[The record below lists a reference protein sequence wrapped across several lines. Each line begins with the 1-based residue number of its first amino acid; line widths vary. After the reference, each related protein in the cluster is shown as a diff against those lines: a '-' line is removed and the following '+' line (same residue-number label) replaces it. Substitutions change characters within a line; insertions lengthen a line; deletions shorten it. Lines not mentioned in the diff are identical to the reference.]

1 MTPSTWNQ
9 QKIHTLFLHQRQ
21 HASPPPS
28 PQTPTQRLRLR
39 NCATAGGPSTKSSK
53 GIQGILNG
61 SRIWRHQV
69 QGHCWTT
76 TVILDLRLLDAW
88 KNIQTYSPNGVLFSW
103 LWIPWFLIRKE
114 HDKKQI
120 QVMEIS
126 GNVILF
132 KPKSWSFDSFFP
144 EGSSLYMWQP
154 YENMGDILNIIWCRI
169 SPNSIS
175 CEWFRNSQA
184 FGIDGNNKGF
194 FQMKKSRYM
203 NSDSGRVYFLRTYKR
218 KHVIWVFP
226 TIMVPQNG
234 WFIMENPI
242 KMG

>member
-1 MTPSTWNQ
+1 MWWWPSFRKKETNSANWPLKWHHQHEINKQ
-9 QKIHTLFLHQRQ
+9 IHTLFLHQRQ

-61 SRIWRHQV
+61 SRICGSCDQA

-76 TVILDLRLLDAW
+76 TVIVDLRLLDAW
-88 KNIQTYSPNGVLFSW
+88 EKIQTYSPNGGFFSW
-103 LWIPWFLIRKE
+103 LWIPWFLIRKNMT
-114 HDKKQI
+114 KNKSKSWKSR
-120 QVMEIS
+120 V
-126 GNVILF
+126 VILF

-144 EGSSLYMWQP
+144 EGSSLYIWQP

-194 FQMKKSRYM
+194 FQMKK
-203 NSDSGRVYFLRTYKR
+203 
-218 KHVIWVFP
+218 
-226 TIMVPQNG
+226 
-234 WFIMENPI
+234 
-242 KMG
+242 